1 MNMRKKAYTSVIKR
15 IKKAPVTLLLWVSAP
30 LIILSLLTLLH
41 TVEYKAP
48 LTAAR
53 ANYLGGL
60 LEYPVAAVMILTAG
74 LLLLHLMKRKR

>member
-1 MNMRKKAYTSVIKR
+1 MNMRKKVYTSVIKH

-48 LTAAR
+48 LTEAR

-74 LLLLHLMKRKR
+74 LLLLHLTKRKR